1 MFVKCVNNLSKLSN
15 KAFMKEKD
23 YKMNTSETNLSG
35 SDNSLRRR
43 SSLMSLGNVES
54 EETQPNAKIGMSQSM
69 QSLNSA
75 IVDKQA

>member
-1 MFVKCVNNLSKLSN
+1 MFVKFVNNLSKLSN

-23 YKMNTSETNLSG
+23 KMNTSETNLSG
-35 SDNSLRRR
+35 SDNSLRRS

-54 EETQPNAKIGMSQSM
+54 EETEPNAKIGMSQSM